1 MAVEEHP
8 APRPWRRTAA
18 LLALAALAVGC
29 APAGVGSGPRS
40 TPTVE
45 PSPTPPVAA
54 TTTTPPP
61 APSIAPSSTLV
72 ASVRW
77 VTIDGRPSLEV
88 VPTSALRGTPSRA
101 AGEAAWADVVRAEP
115 TADTAGMEDQFI
127 CHVQFASAKP
137 VFHLEPWRPAV
148 GYLRT
153 LVAGCNPGPLP
164 DADLR
169 P

>member
-1 MAVEEHP
+1 MEPTLVGRCSRLAF
-8 APRPWRRTAA
+8 ACLTA
-18 LLALAALAVGC
+18 GC
-29 APAGVGSGPRS
+29 APAAVSSAPRS
-40 TPTVE
+40 TVTAE
-45 PSPTPPVAA
+45 PSPTA
-54 TTTTPPP
+54 TAIP
-61 APSIAPSSTLV
+61 PSIAPASTLV

-77 VTIDGRPSLEV
+77 VTLDGRPSLEV
-88 VPTSALRGTPSRA
+88 VPTPALRGTPSRA
-101 AGEAAWADVVRAEP
+101 AGEAAWAEVLRAEP
-115 TADTAGMEDQFI
+115 TAATAGMEDQLI

>member
-1 MAVEEHP
+1 MAVDEH
-8 APRPWRRTAA
+8 AVLRPSRTAA
-18 LLALAALAVGC
+18 LLALACLTVGC
-29 APAGVGSGPRS
+29 ATASVRSGPRS
-40 TPTVE
+40 SLTAE
-45 PSPTPPVAA
+45 PSPTARVAA
-54 TTTTPPP
+54 TSTATAP
-61 APSIAPSSTLV
+61 ALPIAPSSTLV
-72 ASVRW
+72 ASARW

-88 VPTSALRGTPSRA
+88 VPTPALRGTPSRA
-101 AGEAAWADVVRAEP
+101 AGEAAWAEVLRAEP
-115 TADTAGMEDQFI
+115 AADTPGMEDQLI

-164 DADLR
+164 DADFR

>member
-1 MAVEEHP
+1 MAVE
-8 APRPWRRTAA
+8 PWRTVGT
-18 LLALAALAVGC
+18 LALAGLAAGC
-29 APAGVGSGPRS
+29 APAGAVSVPRS
-40 TPTVE
+40 SPTVE

-54 TTTTPPP
+54 TSTAITTTAP
-61 APSIAPSSTLV
+61 APSIAPASTLV

-88 VPTSALRGTPSRA
+88 VPTPALRGTPSRA

-115 TADTAGMEDQFI
+115 TADTAGMEDQLI

-153 LVAGCNPGPLP
+153 LVAGCNPGPDP
-164 DADLR
+164 DADFR
-169 P
+169 Q